1 MRRFLS
7 IALTLLLVI
16 SLSGCFL
23 LEPSKPKKLTTYYS
37 GSAVVSVRYYHLTD
51 EGDYR
56 FEELAEDKIDD
67 FVEEIDSIEFSTKS
81 FHTDYFWGGTCG
93 VEMELEDGTYLT
105 CDGTKLMLS
114 GASVDSG
121 KSNEE
126 KIRSTYIDVKNG
138 SYWDYVIDYFP
149 SIEENGDKL
158 YT

>member
-67 FVEEIDSIEFSTKS
+67 FVEDIDNVLMCSPNNFLTASASPTSPK
-81 FHTDYFWGGTCG
+81 G
-93 VEMELEDGTYLT
+93 V
-105 CDGTKLMLS
+105 
-114 GASVDSG
+114 
-121 KSNEE
+121 
-126 KIRSTYIDVKNG
+126 DV
-138 SYWDYVIDYFP
+138 P
-149 SIEENGDKL
+149 
-158 YT
+158 